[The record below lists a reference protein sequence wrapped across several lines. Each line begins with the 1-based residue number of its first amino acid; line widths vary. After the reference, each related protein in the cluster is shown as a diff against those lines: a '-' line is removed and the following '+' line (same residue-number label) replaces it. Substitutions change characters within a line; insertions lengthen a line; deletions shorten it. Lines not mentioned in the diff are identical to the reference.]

1 MVESTEREVF
11 DIEMDALKCISDMG
25 WWIGVLYVAMVNVVA
40 AAVTDEVQCFSILLW
55 MVVSSRK

>member
-11 DIEMDALKCISDMG
+11 DIEMDALKCIFDMG